1 MEINKQYEPQKIEKK
16 WYKFWEENGFF
27 SPQIDKNK
35 QPYTILMPPP
45 NITGILHMG
54 HVLNNTLQ
62 DVMIRYKRMTGL
74 PTLWIPG
81 TDHAGI
87 ATQNIVEKELYQ
99 KEGKTRHDIGREELI
114 KRIWQWKEEKGNR
127 IIEQLKQLGASCDWS
142 RQRFTMD
149 EGLSEAVKEVFI
161 QLYEKGLIYKG
172 KRIINWCPR
181 CVTALANDEVEY
193 MEESGHL
200 WNMKYPL
207 KDGSGFVTVAT
218 TRPET
223 MLGDTAVAVN
233 PNDQRYQKL
242 IGKKVI
248 LPFVERE
255 IPIIADEYVD
265 MEFGSGC
272 VKITPAH
279 DPNDFEIGQ
288 RHDLE
293 QILVIDENGV
303 MNENAGSMFQ
313 GMDRFECRKKL
324 IKELE
329 DRKLL
334 AGIEEHQHS
343 VGHCYRCD
351 TAIEPYLSDQ
361 WFVSM
366 KPLAKRAIDV
376 VKDGQVKFQPQ
387 RWVKVYLH
395 WMENVRDWCISRQI
409 WWGHRIPAYYTPQNQ
424 IVVAKN
430 KQEALQKARQ
440 KYDENLQLEEL
451 RQDKDV
457 LDTWFSSWLWPFS
470 TMGWPQDTE
479 EQEYFL
485 PTNLLVTAPGI
496 IYLWVARM
504 IMSTLEFKDKIP
516 FETVLLHGMVLDEQG
531 RKMSKSLGNSPDPIH
546 IIEEVGADALRFSMI
561 FNTPKGEDSYYS
573 EKILENGRNFANK
586 IWNAFRFMMMN
597 IEKIEGLPKPHELK
611 LELADKWIYSRLQQV
626 IANVTHYYEK
636 LRLNDAAAALQ
647 EFIWNEFCAWYLELA
662 KERIYDDSNREGQL
676 TAKYILLDVL
686 QNSMRLLHPIMPF
699 ITEEIFQVIKQYF
712 PIAEDAIIVAKFPK
726 ADNKLIDKQT
736 DADMQLI
743 QEAISAIRNL
753 RKQVN
758 ISPAVQVQTI
768 IKVEN
773 NEQVALLNSYQ
784 NYFDKL
790 AKTNDMQIAVQMQRP
805 AKSIAAVVQNI
816 EIYLPL
822 SGVVD
827 LEEEKNK
834 LGKQQTQLEKE
845 LQKINGKLNNNK
857 FLNNAPANIV
867 TKEKAKQ
874 DEVETK
880 LNKVKKILAGLE

>member
-1 MEINKQYEPQKIEKK
+1 
-16 WYKFWEENGFF
+16 
-27 SPQIDKNK
+27 
-35 QPYTILMPPP
+35 
-45 NITGILHMG
+45 
-54 HVLNNTLQ
+54 
-62 DVMIRYKRMTGL
+62 
-74 PTLWIPG
+74 
-81 TDHAGI
+81 
-87 ATQNIVEKELYQ
+87 
-99 KEGKTRHDIGREELI
+99 
-114 KRIWQWKEEKGNR
+114 
-127 IIEQLKQLGASCDWS
+127 
-142 RQRFTMD
+142 
-149 EGLSEAVKEVFI
+149 
-161 QLYEKGLIYKG
+161 
-172 KRIINWCPR
+172 
-181 CVTALANDEVEY
+181 
-193 MEESGHL
+193 
-200 WNMKYPL
+200 
-207 KDGSGFVTVAT
+207 
-218 TRPET
+218 
-223 MLGDTAVAVN
+223 
-233 PNDQRYQKL
+233 
-242 IGKKVI
+242 
-248 LPFVERE
+248 
-255 IPIIADEYVD
+255 
-265 MEFGSGC
+265 
-272 VKITPAH
+272 
-279 DPNDFEIGQ
+279 
-288 RHDLE
+288 
-293 QILVIDENGV
+293 
-303 MNENAGSMFQ
+303 
-313 GMDRFECRKKL
+313 
-324 IKELE
+324 
-329 DRKLL
+329 
-334 AGIEEHQHS
+334 
-343 VGHCYRCD
+343 
-351 TAIEPYLSDQ
+351 
-361 WFVSM
+361 
-366 KPLAKRAIDV
+366 V